1 MLTRKAGIRRGVLV
15 CLNGINRRDH
25 RLAQHT
31 SGPDANLDP
40 LPPGLLGGVAPDPVR
55 PVMLPVMI
63 DATGGALEQP
73 VRLRAVVLVEGL
85 SDRIALE
92 AVASRRGRSLSAEGV
107 SVVDMGGATNVGR
120 FLERFGPPGLDV
132 ALTGLY
138 DAAEE
143 PDFRRAL
150 ERVGLGS
157 ELSRADMERLG
168 FFACEE
174 DLEDELIRAIGADAV
189 LGVIR
194 TRGELGPFRT
204 LSKQPEWRER
214 PVEGRLRRFLGN
226 SYRKTEYAP
235 LLVAALDLS
244 KVPRPLDGVLSH
256 V

>member
-1 MLTRKAGIRRGVLV
+1 MLL
-15 CLNGINRRDH
+15 
-25 RLAQHT
+25 
-31 SGPDANLDP
+31 
-40 LPPGLLGGVAPDPVR
+40 
-55 PVMLPVMI
+55 VMI
-63 DATGGALEQP
+63 DATGGALERP
-73 VRLRAVVLVEGL
+73 VSLRAVVLLEGL

-92 AVASRRGRSLSAEGV
+92 AVASRRGRYLGAEGV
-107 SVVDMGGATNVGR
+107 SVVDMGGATNVGG

-132 ALTGLY
+132 AVTGLY

-168 FFACEE
+168 FFACVE
-174 DLEDELIRAIGADAV
+174 DLEDELIRAISADAV

-204 LSKQPEWRER
+204 LRKQPEWRER
-214 PVEGRLRRFLGN
+214 PVEERLRRFLGN